1 MIIRDDYL
9 RPLRGLLREISR
21 QVRSDFNFLTF
32 CQGLINAKEPLNQ
45 TPEVKDRVFA
55 GIVDLLTLCIF
66 LTVYPYMRSERK
78 DVVQVKEILKYILYI
93 KKV

>member
-1 MIIRDDYL
+1 M

-32 CQGLINAKEPLNQ
+32 CQGLMGAKEPSLQ

-66 LTVYPYMRSERK
+66 LSVYPFMRSERK
-78 DVVQVKEILKYILYI
+78 DISQVLIII
-93 KKV
+93 FFFF

>member
-1 MIIRDDYL
+1 MLILRDDYL

-32 CQGLINAKEPLNQ
+32 CQGLMGIKDTSNLSL
-45 TPEVKDRVFA
+45 EVKDRVFA

-66 LTVYPYMRSERK
+66 LTVYPFMRSERK
-78 DVVQVKEILKYILYI
+78 DVSQV
-93 KKV
+93 

>member
-1 MIIRDDYL
+1 MF
-9 RPLRGLLREISR
+9 
-21 QVRSDFNFLTF
+21 V
-32 CQGLINAKEPLNQ
+32 KEPLNQ

-78 DVVQVKEILKYILYI
+78 DILQV
-93 KKV
+93 

>member
-1 MIIRDDYL
+1 MLILRDDYL

-32 CQGLINAKEPLNQ
+32 CQGLMGTKEPLNH

-55 GIVDLLTLCIF
+55 GIVDLLTLCVF
-66 LTVYPYMRSERK
+66 LTVYPYIRSERK
-78 DVVQVKEILKYILYI
+78 DILQVFMSKIFNSF
-93 KKV
+93 

>member
-1 MIIRDDYL
+1 M

-32 CQGLINAKEPLNQ
+32 CQGLMDIKEPLNH
-45 TPEVKDRVFA
+45 TSEVKDRVFA

-66 LTVYPYMRSERK
+66 LTVYPYMCSERK
-78 DVVQVKEILKYILYI
+78 DIQQV
-93 KKV
+93 